1 MTSLTDPPDPARR
14 STRQLYLTSFFNNCL
29 RLLGKAHIRLDLPPL
44 RDEQEPAITD
54 RLVRDMIALVED
66 DGAPAWMGNLIPLDD
81 PPQDSPDRFGKA
93 QRRIDIEFVLVR
105 RGPRPRFHFEAKRLY
120 RSDSVREYLGPEGL
134 ELFVLG
140 EYARSQDAGGMLG
153 YVQTDRTADWER
165 RIGAGLNASR
175 ERLCVCEGTDF
186 EESKS
191 LRELESVH
199 LSYHERNSVGR
210 SILMYHTLL
219 LCH

>member
-1 MTSLTDPPDPARR
+1 MK
-14 STRQLYLTSFFNNCL
+14 
-29 RLLGKAHIRLDLPPL
+29 G
-44 RDEQEPAITD
+44 
-54 RLVRDMIALVED
+54 LVED
-66 DGAPAWMGNLIPLDD
+66 DTAPAWMRNLIPLED

-105 RGPRPRFHFEAKRLY
+105 RGWRPRFHFEAKRLY

-134 ELFVLG
+134 ELFVVG
-140 EYARSQDAGGMLG
+140 EYARDQDAGGMLG
-153 YVQTDRTADWER
+153 YVQTDQPADWER
-165 RIGAGLNASR
+165 RIAAGLNASR

-191 LRELESVH
+191 VRELESVH
-199 LSYHERNSVGR
+199 LSYHERNSVAR

-219 LCH
+219 PCH